1 MTEDI
6 RFCSQVV
13 LDVTVWSQVTETFWK
28 VLLVEAAYQ
37 L

>member
-1 MTEDI
+1 MKV
-6 RFCSQVV
+6 CSQVV

-28 VLLVEAAYQ
+28 VLLIQAAHQ